1 MLDKTKNYKIDVSAL
16 TTAERTALQEDL
28 FKQGY
33 QWYASGQKVEDLDK
47 DFLFLYDDMD
57 ITCCGERRDFIE
69 SNHTPITVSDIMP
82 QTIELPTITL
92 RDWFAGQAL
101 AGFTVG
107 LGGYL
112 LKDEYSAYANG
123 ACNSSIANRC
133 YALADA
139 MLKERNK

>member
-1 MLDKTKNYKIDVSAL
+1 MLDKTKDYKIDVSAL
-16 TTAERTALQEDL
+16 TTAERTKLQEQL
-28 FKQGY
+28 FLLGY
-33 QWYASGQKVEDLDK
+33 KWFDGGQKVSELDA
-47 DFLFLYDDMD
+47 DVLFLSPDMELSFGGSKSFSRYDY
-57 ITCCGERRDFIE
+57 
-69 SNHTPITVSDIMP
+69 PILTVSDIMP
-82 QTIELPTITL
+82 QTEERTL

-112 LKDEYSAYANG
+112 LKEEYSAYTNG

-133 YALADA
+133 YALADL

>member
-1 MLDKTKNYKIDVSAL
+1 MLDKTKNYKINVSAL
-16 TTAERTALQEDL
+16 STVERTALQEEL

-33 QWYASGQKVEDLDK
+33 KWYAGEQEVEELDM

-82 QTIELPTITL
+82 QPEERTL
-92 RDWFAGQAL
+92 RDWFAGL
-101 AGFTVG
+101 AMQGMVVSAEI
-107 LGGYL
+107 LPENVIAR
-112 LKDEYSAYANG
+112 DAYA
-123 ACNSSIANRC
+123 
-133 YALADA
+133 YADA